1 MSVSGTPSEPRR
13 DPEDA
18 AIMAVIARE
27 TDTFV
32 VRDFDGWAACWVQDA
47 RTRLVS
53 ASAAFGVTGQDG
65 WEALASYMRG
75 VFAAGASCEI
85 LSFERRNVSVTRTGG
100 FAFVSFEGHGVHRGG
115 RHERT
120 FETRTLEQGPQGWR
134 ILHAA
139 FVLSG
144 AVEDAGP
151 RIAVDGRGQV
161 LSLPEGA
168 RTALADHPG
177 LTISHGRLRARRP
190 AWDAVLQEGLA
201 RAAGLHG
208 FCQHYRFTADHGRQ
222 FRLPLVLGETA
233 EGGLAVC
240 MLFVRDG
247 MTFVDLQPGG
257 DFDARLD
264 LARALYGLSEAQAAL
279 ARHVVGGQS
288 LTAAARELGI
298 SVNTARTHLS
308 RIFDKTGVQ
317 SQTALVR
324 TLLSIV

>member
-1 MSVSGTPSEPRR
+1 
-13 DPEDA
+13 
-18 AIMAVIARE
+18 MAVIARE

-32 VRDFDGWAACWVQDA
+32 VRDFDGWAGCWVQDG

-53 ASAAFGVTGQDG
+53 ASAAFGVTVQDG
-65 WEALASYMRG
+65 WEALAGYMRG
-75 VFAAGASCEI
+75 VFDAQAACEI
-85 LSFERRNVSVTRTGG
+85 LSFQRQNVSITQTGAV
-100 FAFVSFEGHGVHRGG
+100 AFVSFEGHAVHRGG
-115 RHERT
+115 RRERT

-134 ILHAA
+134 ILHAS

-144 AVEDAGP
+144 ALEDAGP
-151 RIAVDGRGQV
+151 RVAVDGRGQV
-161 LSLPEGA
+161 LSLSDCA
-168 RTALADHPG
+168 REALADHTG
-177 LTISHGRLRARRP
+177 LTLSHGRLRARRR
-190 AWDAVLQEGLA
+190 AWDKVLQEGLA

-208 FCQHYRFTADHGRQ
+208 FCQHYRFMADHGRQ

-247 MTFVDLQPGG
+247 MTFVDLAPGG
-257 DFDARLD
+257 DFDTRLD
-264 LARALYGLSEAQAAL
+264 LAKAVYGLSDGQIAL

-288 LTAAARELGI
+288 LTAAAKALGI

-324 TLLSIV
+324 TLLSIA